1 MKLVFFRANKVNVE
15 KGLSHI
21 EIQPGGIQF
30 QLKDKIIVLAA
41 PVIIKVKQNG
51 LVQDVLN
58 SIQFDIYNE
67 HSIDPICR
75 GCKWS
80 LLSVLNNSDGAV
92 YQELL
97 TAIYG
102 DKVVPI
108 SRARAGWNEASVYSE
123 RRLFRAEYE
132 EAFLRLTGGERH
144 EAMQSVGHASAS
156 Y

>member
-1 MKLVFFRANKVNVE
+1 MKLVFFRANKVSTENR
-15 KGLSHI
+15 LSQI

-30 QLKDKIIVLAA
+30 QWKDKIIVLAA
-41 PVIIKVKQNG
+41 PVVIKVKQNG
-51 LVQDVLN
+51 LVQDVLS
-58 SIQFDIYNE
+58 SIRFDIYNE
-67 HSIDPICR
+67 HAINPICR

-108 SRARAGWNEASVYSE
+108 SRARAGRNEASVYSE

-132 EAFLRLTGGERH
+132 AAYLNLTGGRGH
-144 EAMQSVGHASAS
+144 ELIGTV
-156 Y
+156 